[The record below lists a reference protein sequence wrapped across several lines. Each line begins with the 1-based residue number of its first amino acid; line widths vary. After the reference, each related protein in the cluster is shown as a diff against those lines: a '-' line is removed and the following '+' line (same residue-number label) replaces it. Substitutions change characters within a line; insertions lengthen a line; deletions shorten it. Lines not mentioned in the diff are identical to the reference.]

1 MEPYMYRIQ
10 DYLKGELR
18 GENADEVAREINSN
32 DQMKVALQQEQQ
44 FTNFLRSRLQ
54 RQPASAV
61 LAQNIRRKVSHH
73 RLDDHEPPH
82 LA

>member
-18 GENADEVAREINSN
+18 GETADELTRELGSN
-32 DQMKVALQQEQQ
+32 EQMNVALQQEQQ

-54 RQPASAV
+54 RQPASGV

-73 RLDDHEPPH
+73 RLDDNLPPH

>member
-10 DYLKGELR
+10 DYLKGE
-18 GENADEVAREINSN
+18 NADEIAREIGSN

-73 RLDDHEPPH
+73 RLDDNTPPH